1 MVELLLI
8 LDGASEPPGRE
19 TSLALAHTPT
29 LDRLAATGTQTLLQ
43 IVPPGLP
50 VGSETAIPALLGWRP
65 TGPVDRGAL
74 EAAALGVE
82 PAPGERAWR
91 VDVLGEDGECAGEA
105 DALRAA
111 AVLRERLAGHR
122 VRHLRGH
129 RLLLIGPSPLPD
141 AAQGAGLRPWP
152 EGVVPPRRLGADTV
166 VIAAAG
172 AAAGAAR
179 LLGAD
184 VVVPPGATGDTDT
197 DLVAKADAAVGAVAA
212 GASRVVV
219 HVGGP
224 DEASHRRDRP
234 AKISILERV
243 DRELL
248 PPLVRAARDAGAVL
262 RIGSD
267 HGCDPCTG
275 AHDPSPVPWL
285 SWRAGNNRVDDAR
298 LSFVAHSATKDNRA
312 SETVA

>member
-1 MVELLLI
+1 VVELLLI
-8 LDGASEPPGRE
+8 LDGASEPPGGE
-19 TSLALAHTPT
+19 TSLALARTPT
-29 LDRLAATGTQTLLQ
+29 LDRLAETGTPARLRL
-43 IVPPGLP
+43 VPPGLP

-74 EAAALGVE
+74 EAAAIGVE
-82 PAPGERAWR
+82 PRPGERAWR
-91 VDVLGEDGECAGEA
+91 LDVHDEDGERAGEA

-111 AVLRERLAGHR
+111 AALRKRLAGHR

-129 RLLLIGPSPLPD
+129 RLLLTGPPPLPD
-141 AAQGAGLRPWP
+141 AALVPGLHPWP

-179 LLGAD
+179 LLGAK

-197 DLVAKADAAVGAVAA
+197 DLIAKASAAENAVAA

-224 DEASHRRDRP
+224 DEAAHRRDRA

-248 PPLVRAARDAGAVL
+248 PSLVRTTQDVGAIL
-262 RIGSD
+262 RVGSD
-267 HGCDPCTG
+267 HGCDPRTG

-285 SWRAGNNRVDDAR
+285 SWPQATN
-298 LSFVAHSATKDNRA
+298 LSSPFVPHSATKR
-312 SETVA
+312 ELTGVFR

>member
-8 LDGASEPPGRE
+8 LDGASEPPGGE
-19 TSLALAHTPT
+19 TSLELARTPT
-29 LDRLAATGTQTLLQ
+29 LDRLAETGTPAQLRL
-43 IVPPGLP
+43 VPPGLP

-74 EAAALGVE
+74 EAAAIGVE

-91 VDVLGEDGECAGEA
+91 VDVHEEDGERAGEA

-111 AVLRERLAGHR
+111 VVLRERLACHR

-129 RLLLIGPSPLPD
+129 RLLLTGPPPLPD
-141 AAQGAGLRPWP
+141 AAGGPGLHPWP
-152 EGVVPPRRLGADTV
+152 EGVVPPRLLGADTV

-179 LLGAD
+179 LLGAK

-197 DLVAKADAAVGAVAA
+197 DLVAKADAAANAGAA

-224 DEASHRRDRP
+224 DEAAHRRDRP
-234 AKISILERV
+234 AKVSILERV

-248 PPLVRAARDAGAVL
+248 PTLVRVARDAGAVL
-262 RIGSD
+262 RVGSD
-267 HGCDPCTG
+267 HGCDPRTG
-275 AHDPSPVPWL
+275 AHDASSVPWL
-285 SWRAGNNRVDDAR
+285 SWQAGSRRVDD
-298 LSFVAHSATKDNRA
+298 V
-312 SETVA
+312 SEALR